1 MLTTQ
6 KTIKTTM
13 QLSFHLILILSSSVF
28 AGGAAKAGAAAG
40 KAVNSGAKGGV
51 AATSNAANSGVKGGV
66 AAASNSKIAKSDLD
80 NFYKQNIAIGG
91 GAVGLAGLSLGL
103 EFGTDYGTD

>member
-51 AATSNAANSGVKGGV
+51 AATSNAVNSGVKGGV
-66 AAASNSKIAKSDLD
+66 AAASNEQLLNPIIR
-80 NFYKQNIAIGG
+80 QNQAI
-91 GAVGLAGLSLGL
+91 AVGLGGVTGLVVAA
-103 EFGTDYGTD
+103 EITD